1 MQTIGIAA
9 GIGTA
14 AALVLSIFPA
24 IAMNSMSTAAPSL
37 GADSTLNQAVGGMFI
52 TGNGMNFFHYLF
64 LSLVMGLSGGIHFD
78 IVDLSSSSMDASNM
92 MSYPLGLTGLALLVG
107 TAFGAFMLARSKSIR
122 FKFTGLISGFITGLL
137 PAVVITLL
145 AAIAAAPL
153 ASGTT
158 IVAKV
163 TGATVRTF
171 FMAYLLSALGALAG
185 YALAQ
190 YASDSK
196 NVFGATWQWA
206 HRVRGYTRT
215 VVSVLS
221 FQLALL
227 FIVGLV
233 ALFAVAFSSGQGIL
247 ILTFPVTLLMIGEF
261 FFTWGT
267 FGAITLTE
275 SGQLPQD
282 LSLFSINLSVT
293 VWPIWILF
301 AVFLVL
307 TFYTALRVS
316 ARNLYDRAYMGW
328 QHCWK
333 APIAIMVF
341 WAIAT
346 LLMGTMGNRTS
357 VTQVQ
362 TTGPAMWYFLV
373 MGLWAFLV
381 EVVAL
386 TFGPTMVVSMPGLRA
401 LLVGGTVR
409 ATPQPVVDYIYASG
423 AMVGKWPTWGTPSAG
438 VGTGANAAQPHVNVT
453 PTSAGQPPVAGVG
466 VPAPAAPGAPAAPA
480 TPGAPGTTFATAA
493 PTTPGAAPVAAPGAT
508 STTMNEQQKKK
519 IFIIVGAV
527 AGFLVLFGIV
537 YGVLSSA
544 VFSAKSVANS
554 YVAAISSGDYDK
566 ANTIADPHVDT
577 NQRALLTS
585 KASSGENTHITNARI
600 SQTSNNADGTVSAQL
615 TYTLEGK
622 EVTGDSI
629 KMVANGSKFLIF
641 KNWTVAEPLVKTI
654 SVYAPSSLGSIT
666 VNGVTVTPK
675 NAVNNDADETG
686 NYRLKVYPGVYKV
699 GVVKSDYYTAKTV
712 SLSTNSSD
720 SGTLDAQPTDKLT
733 SEIDTAVKSKLD
745 ECAAS
750 TDAEPQG
757 CPFGY
762 YTSNS
767 SRYRNFKWTID
778 GYPKVTSVS
787 LSDSSFSTDEGD
799 VTANYEYRYSDGWE
813 PEDDSSTFSVYG
825 TFTIK
830 DNKVSVEFSE

>member
-1 MQTIGIAA
+1 MPQPAAQPQAQPAGGPAFTAPTTAIPNPGQPDPSPAPAAPAQPISSSPLVKELFGAPNMQTIGIAA

-196 NVFGATWQWA
+196 NAFGATWQWA

-233 ALFAVAFSSGQGIL
+233 A
-247 ILTFPVTLLMIGEF
+247 
-261 FFTWGT
+261 
-267 FGAITLTE
+267 
-275 SGQLPQD
+275 
-282 LSLFSINLSVT
+282 
-293 VWPIWILF
+293 LF

-508 STTMNEQQKKK
+508 STTMNEQQKK

-566 ANTIADPHVDT
+566 ANTITDPHVDT

-686 NYRLKVYPGVYKV
+686 NYQLKVYPGVYKV

-757 CPFGY
+757 CPFSH

-787 LSDSSFSTDEGD
+787 LSDSSFNTDEGD